1 MMLEMMHVK
10 QVAVRVASPLNSL
23 LAKRARLTVL
33 APAWA
38 LVVAVLLAGAMLS
51 LLGNVRPAAAQS
63 SEDGFVLPP
72 GVTWDQVNN
81 IARKMYCDVCQG
93 VPLDECESAA
103 CQQWREE
110 IARQLGQGRTE
121 NEIIDYFVQR
131 YGADVAALPRDKND
145 RLLVFA
151 VPISLVLVIGVVG
164 AFQVRNLRQR
174 GRQAGP
180 VTRRSV
186 GRLQSRPVPDDI
198 DPELLERLE
207 RELEGL
213 DS

>member
-1 MMLEMMHVK
+1 MNHMN
-10 QVAVRVASPLNSL
+10 QVAMTLAHLLNFRP
-23 LAKRARLTVL
+23 AKRTAAAALV
-33 APAWA
+33 PAWG
-38 LVVAVLLAGAMLS
+38 LMVVVLLAGSTLALA
-51 LLGNVRPAAAQS
+51 GNIRPAAAQG

-72 GVTWDQVNN
+72 GVTWDQVNA

-103 CQQWREE
+103 CRQWREE

-131 YGADVAALPRDKND
+131 YGADVAALPRSRSD

-151 VPISLVLVIGVVG
+151 VPVSLVVVIGIVG
-164 AFQVRNLRQR
+164 ALQVRNLRRR

-180 VTRRSV
+180 VTRRSP
-186 GRLQSRPVPDDI
+186 GRLQTRPVPDDI
-198 DPELLERLE
+198 DPDLLERLE

>member
-1 MMLEMMHVK
+1 MMRTQRVT
-10 QVAVRVASPLNSL
+10 VR
-23 LAKRARLTVL
+23 LAPHPVRRRRIVL
-33 APAWA
+33 IVPAWA
-38 LVVAVLLAGAMLS
+38 LVIAVLLAGAVLS
-51 LLGNVRPAAAQS
+51 LVAGTRPAAAQS
-63 SEDGFVLPP
+63 SDDGFVLPA
-72 GVTWDQVNN
+72 GVTWDQVNT

-131 YGADVAALPRDKND
+131 YGADVAALPRNRSD

-151 VPISLVLVIGVVG
+151 VPFSLVLVIGIVG

-180 VTRRSV
+180 VSRRSSE
-186 GRLQSRPVPDDI
+186 RLLTRPWPDDI

-207 RELEGL
+207 SELERL
-213 DS
+213 ES

>member
-1 MMLEMMHVK
+1 MRRVK
-10 QVAVRVASPLNSL
+10 RVSAEFAP
-23 LAKRARLTVL
+23 RPARRGRIVL
-33 APAWA
+33 IAPAWA
-38 LVVAVLLAGAMLS
+38 LVIAVLLAGAVLS
-51 LLGNVRPAAAQS
+51 LFAGTRPAAAQG

-81 IARKMYCDVCQG
+81 IAKKMYCDVCQG

-131 YGADVAALPRDKND
+131 YGADVAALPRNQSD

-151 VPISLVLVIGVVG
+151 VPLSLVLVIGVIG

-180 VTRRSV
+180 VSRRSSE
-186 GRLQSRPVPDDI
+186 RLQTRPWPDDI
-198 DPELLERLE
+198 DPEMLERLE

>member
-1 MMLEMMHVK
+1 
-10 QVAVRVASPLNSL
+10 
-23 LAKRARLTVL
+23 
-33 APAWA
+33 
-38 LVVAVLLAGAMLS
+38 LVIAALLAGAVLS
-51 LLGNVRPAAAQS
+51 LVAGTRPAAAQS
-63 SEDGFVLPP
+63 SEDGFVLPA

-131 YGADVAALPRDKND
+131 YGADVAALPRNRGD

-151 VPISLVLVIGVVG
+151 VPFSLVLVIGVVG
-164 AFQVRNLRQR
+164 AIQVRNLRQR

-180 VTRRSV
+180 VSRRSSE
-186 GRLQSRPVPDDI
+186 RLLTRPWPDDI

-207 RELEGL
+207 RELERL
-213 DS
+213 ES

>member
-1 MMLEMMHVK
+1 MAVK
-10 QVAVRVASPLNSL
+10 RASLPAQRGGASRVAL
-23 LAKRARLTVL
+23 
-33 APAWA
+33 AWA
-38 LVVAVLLAGAMLS
+38 LVVTVLLAGIALS
-51 LLGNVRPAAAQS
+51 LFAGIRPAAAQG
-63 SEDGFVLPP
+63 SEGGFVLPP
-72 GVTWDQVNN
+72 GVTWDQVNR

-121 NEIIDYFVQR
+121 TEIIDYFVQR
-131 YGADVAALPRDKND
+131 YGADVAALPRDRSD
-145 RLLVFA
+145 RLLAFA
-151 VPISLVLVIGVVG
+151 VPVSLVVVIGIIGVV
-164 AFQVRNLRQR
+164 QVRNLRRR

-180 VTRRSV
+180 VARQSA
-186 GRLQSRPVPDDI
+186 GRLQTRPVPDDI

>member
-1 MMLEMMHVK
+1 MNRMNR
-10 QVAVRVASPLNSL
+10 VAVTLAHL
-23 LAKRARLTVL
+23 LKFRPAKRTVL
-33 APAWA
+33 SALVPAWA
-38 LVVAVLLAGAMLS
+38 LVAVALLAGSALS
-51 LLGNVRPAAAQS
+51 LAGNARPAAAQG

-72 GVTWDQVNN
+72 GITWDQVNN

-131 YGADVAALPRDKND
+131 YGADVAALPRNQSD

-151 VPISLVLVIGVVG
+151 VPVSLVVVIGIVG
-164 AFQVRNLRQR
+164 AFQVRNLRRR
-174 GRQAGP
+174 GRQTGP
-180 VTRRSV
+180 VTRRSP
-186 GRLQSRPVPDDI
+186 GRLQARPVPEDI

-213 DS
+213 D

>member
-1 MMLEMMHVK
+1 MMRMK
-10 QVAVRVASPLNSL
+10 RVAVRFAP
-23 LAKRARLTVL
+23 RTARRGRTVL
-33 APAWA
+33 IAPAWA
-38 LVVAVLLAGAMLS
+38 LVIAMLLAGAVLS
-51 LLGNVRPAAAQS
+51 LVAGTRPAAAQG
-63 SEDGFVLPP
+63 SEDGFVLPA

-81 IARKMYCDVCQG
+81 IAKKMYCDVCQG

-131 YGADVAALPRDKND
+131 YGADVAALPRNRSD

-151 VPISLVLVIGVVG
+151 VPFSLVLVIGIIG
-164 AFQVRNLRQR
+164 AVQVRNLRQR

-180 VTRRSV
+180 VSRRSS
-186 GRLQSRPVPDDI
+186 GRLQTRPWPEDI

-207 RELEGL
+207 SELERL
-213 DS
+213 ES